1 MIVQV
6 GENEE
11 LNSCGSESSPITEVI
26 GELRKQP
33 LGIISE
39 VKSEEVKEF
48 KGTLRSHPPLTLV
61 YRHKKKSQ

>member
-1 MIVQV
+1 MDGGWTILPKDRDDCNKKAVVIVQR

-11 LNSCGSESSPITEVI
+11 LNSCGSESSPVTQVI

-39 VKSEEVKEF
+39 VKTGVRE
-48 KGTLRSHPPLTLV
+48 
-61 YRHKKKSQ
+61 

>member
-1 MIVQV
+1 MIIQV

-11 LNSCGSESSPITEVI
+11 LNSCGSESSITEVI

-48 KGTLRSHPPLTLV
+48 KGIPRSHPQLTLV
-61 YRHKKKSQ
+61 YRHKKRSQ